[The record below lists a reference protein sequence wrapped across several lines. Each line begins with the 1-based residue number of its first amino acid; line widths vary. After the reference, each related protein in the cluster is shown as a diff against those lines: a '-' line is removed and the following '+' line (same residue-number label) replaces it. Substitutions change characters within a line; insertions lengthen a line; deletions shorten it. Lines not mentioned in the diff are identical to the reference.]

1 MVKNRLSDWYIKGRI
16 QKAVTF
22 LIFVTATIIL
32 ANLLEY
38 ICQGYVLGPA
48 DPILAQYMAPEDV
61 HKVKLLLKAASD
73 GFWPNL
79 FMSLVFVGG
88 LLWALV
94 KITTRFNLVGQVV
107 LDKALR
113 FTDALED
120 LGLKHDWEQF
130 HFVRHYGLPVYIA
143 ARPLL
148 NPEASAIK
156 ASLYPYIQT
165 LLASPSSLD
174 EYKGSKRLCLKAA
187 DLDEAL
193 NQLRSAPSEPEP
205 ETQATAPP
213 LRDLQA
219 RVADLEMRNKIL
231 QNQLVEAGTKI
242 KELESVNEARKNELQ
257 GYVLREGKDDKVQ
270 KRLMLYSLAL
280 APIFHK
286 LAAQKF
292 DRRDLTKPA
301 VAALFKISVDN
312 SPALKS
318 LLTGLGETEPTDLPD
333 NFCDLLWEN
342 LKTLDLT
349 SPGGSPPTG
358 NLARL
363 KKIVFGSG

>member
-1 MVKNRLSDWYIKGRI
+1 MVKNRLSGWYTKGHI
-16 QKAVTF
+16 QKIITF
-22 LIFVTATIIL
+22 LIFFTAAVIL
-32 ANLLEY
+32 ASLLEY

-48 DPILAQYMAPEDV
+48 DPILAQYMPPEDV
-61 HKVKLLLKAASD
+61 LKVKLLLKAASD
-73 GFWPNL
+73 GFWPHL
-79 FMSLVFVGG
+79 FMSLVFTGG

-94 KITTRFNLVGQVV
+94 KITTRFNLVGQIV

-113 FTDALED
+113 FTDAMEN

-130 HFVRHYGLPVYIA
+130 HFVRHYDLPVYIA
-143 ARPLL
+143 AKPLL
-148 NPEASAIK
+148 AAESSAVK
-156 ASLYPYIQT
+156 ASFYPYIQT

-193 NQLRSAPSEPEP
+193 NKLQATTCLPEP
-205 ETQATAPP
+205 ETQAAAPP
-213 LRDLQA
+213 LRDIQT
-219 RVADLEMRNKIL
+219 RVADLEMRNKVL
-231 QNQLVEAGTKI
+231 QNQLVESGAKI
-242 KELESVNEARKNELQ
+242 KELESVNESCKSELQ
-257 GYVLREGKDDKVQ
+257 GYALREGKDDKAQ

-286 LAAQKF
+286 LVAKKP

-301 VAALFKISVDN
+301 LAALFKISVEGR
-312 SPALKS
+312 PTLKS
-318 LLTGLGETEPTDLPD
+318 LLVGLGEAEPTDLPD

-349 SPGGSPPTG
+349 SLGGPPPTG

-363 KKIVFGSG
+363 KKIVFDSG